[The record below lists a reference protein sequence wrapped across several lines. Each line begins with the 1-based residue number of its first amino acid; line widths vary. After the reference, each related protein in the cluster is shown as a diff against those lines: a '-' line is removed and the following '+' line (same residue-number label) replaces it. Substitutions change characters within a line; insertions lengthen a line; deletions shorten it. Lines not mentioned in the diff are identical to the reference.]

1 MDSFRDDS
9 KLNLFPNQNST
20 VPYKIYLPKTFMNDE
35 KCCFFYS
42 AEKCVGI
49 TYIYNN
55 TGKTFCSH
63 GRI

>member
-49 TYIYNN
+49 TYI
-55 TGKTFCSH
+55 
-63 GRI
+63 